1 MKNNNQEFS
10 IKQIRFKPFVTSQ
23 LNCDMSKMLSLM
35 EQSFSFSIEQP
46 LFGKIVKVIFNDPAT
61 IVFWDDGK
69 KTVVKCQGG
78 DKFDEEKGLAM
89 AIAKRALGNEGGY
102 YDVFKKFCVQTK
114 KDEDEKLYV
123 LKGHGIQY
131 WQKKGLIL
139 KPCEIT
145 KNGIYVMLNDIFEY
159 NKQILDPFKLSELK
173 IYPQNKLFYT
183 FHMIE
188 GIEN

>member
-78 DKFDEEKGLAM
+78 DKFDE
-89 AIAKRALGNEGGY
+89 
-102 YDVFKKFCVQTK
+102 
-114 KDEDEKLYV
+114 
-123 LKGHGIQY
+123 
-131 WQKKGLIL
+131 KKGLIL